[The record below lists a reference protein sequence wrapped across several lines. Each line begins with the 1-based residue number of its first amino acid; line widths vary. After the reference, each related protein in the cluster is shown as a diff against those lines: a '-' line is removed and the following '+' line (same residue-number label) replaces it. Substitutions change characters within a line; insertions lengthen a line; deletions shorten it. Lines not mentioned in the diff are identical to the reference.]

1 MYVRNH
7 MTKTEELVAKQREYF
22 RSGVTLPCR
31 FRCEMLDRLYHTIRM
46 SESEIEAALQADLGK
61 SRFEA
66 YTTEVGFALSEI
78 SYLRRGGSAPTSPIS
93 PGGVRSSRSRT
104 AMCW

>member
-46 SESEIEAALQADLGK
+46 SESEIEAAFCPERDQLPASPPFPDDAPAEGLHRPLQ
-61 SRFEA
+61 
-66 YTTEVGFALSEI
+66 
-78 SYLRRGGSAPTSPIS
+78 SP
-93 PGGVRSSRSRT
+93 R
-104 AMCW
+104 AE